1 MLLAIPIVITGNG
14 DILAVVG
21 DGFAHT
27 GEVLG
32 AAVFGVTVVGL
43 YVWTRGMARGVSA
56 AAES

>member
-1 MLLAIPIVITGNG
+1 MTGNG

-32 AAVFGVTVVGL
+32 AAAFGLTVVGL
-43 YVWTRGMARGVSA
+43 YVWARGMARGVGQ